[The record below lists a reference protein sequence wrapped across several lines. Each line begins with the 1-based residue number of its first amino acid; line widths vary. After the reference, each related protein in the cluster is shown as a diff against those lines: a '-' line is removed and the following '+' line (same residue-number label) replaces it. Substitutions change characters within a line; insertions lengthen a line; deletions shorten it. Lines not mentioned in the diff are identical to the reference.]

1 MSLFWRGKKKRKR
14 SFPLSTGGKNK
25 KEEREPERVLF
36 HYLGNHCIVIVSA
49 EKNVKTYFL
58 NQMEGESQ

>member
-1 MSLFWRGKKKRKR
+1 M
-14 SFPLSTGGKNK
+14 STGGKNK

-49 EKNVKTYFL
+49 ERNVKMYFL
-58 NQMEGESQ
+58 NQMEGENQ